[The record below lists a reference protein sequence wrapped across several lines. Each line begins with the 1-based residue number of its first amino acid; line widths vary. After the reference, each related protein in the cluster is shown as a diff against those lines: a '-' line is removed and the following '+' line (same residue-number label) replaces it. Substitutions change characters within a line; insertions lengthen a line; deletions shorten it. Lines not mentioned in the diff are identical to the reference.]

1 MAIRPT
7 DLQNAFNQTILNQP
21 ISQRAEEAPHAA
33 QAAQQAAFVA
43 KTEERNETCGRGGLE
58 TPAATASRSA
68 SAPDREPGG
77 GPGAAKANG
86 NPAIRSKR
94 SSKRRR
100 TSPTG
105 PRTSSTLPL
114 RSRSG

>member
-43 KTEERNETCGRGGLE
+43 KTEERNETVAETGNARGNRIEVGE
-58 TPAATASRSA
+58 R
-68 SAPDREPGG
+68 APDREPGG
-77 GPGAAKANG
+77 GSGRKRERKPGDPFEEVVEDAAGLSDGTPHLIDFTA
-86 NPAIRSKR
+86 
-94 SSKRRR
+94 
-100 TSPTG
+100 
-105 PRTSSTLPL
+105 
-114 RSRSG
+114 